1 MKEIVPLPDAPADE
15 AADPSAAPAADQ
27 SADITVESRDAGQR
41 VDRLLAELLAD
52 LSRSRLKALI
62 EEGRLTVDGATITNP
77 SLRVKPGQRL
87 LLRPPAPV
95 DDRPVPQAMD
105 LAIVYEDAELLVLD
119 KPVGL
124 VVHPAAGNPDQ
135 TLVNALLA
143 HCGDGLTGIG
153 GVKRPGIVH
162 RLDKDTSGLMV
173 VAKSERAHVALSA
186 AFAARTIE
194 RAYWAVVWGVPNPRE
209 GEIDGPI
216 GRSPTNRKKMAVVA
230 SGKPALTRYKV
241 IRPLGLGA
249 SLIECRLATGRTH
262 QIRVHMT
269 EIGHPLIGD
278 QVYGRIRPGRLK
290 DLPPEAAVA
299 ASQFPRQ
306 ALHAWLLGFDHPT
319 TGEHLTFKSALP
331 ADIAGLLE
339 ILE

>member
-1 MKEIVPLPDAPADE
+1 MNETSAPL
-15 AADPSAAPAADQ
+15 ADPSAGPSATEIPAIDILVAPEE
-27 SADITVESRDAGQR
+27 TGQR
-41 VDRLLAELLAD
+41 VDRLLAERLGD
-52 LSRSRLKALI
+52 FSRSRLKALI
-62 EEGRLTVDGATITNP
+62 EEGRLTVDGATIANP

-87 LLRPPAPV
+87 VLAPPPPV
-95 DDRPVPQAMD
+95 DDRPQPQAMD
-105 LAIVYEDAELLVLD
+105 LAIVYEDTELLVLD

-124 VVHPAAGNPDQ
+124 VVHPAAGNLDQ

-143 HCGDGLTGIG
+143 HCGDSLTGIG

-173 VAKSERAHVALSA
+173 VAKTDRAHVALSA
-186 AFAARTIE
+186 AFAERTIE

-216 GRSPTNRKKMAVVA
+216 GRSPVNRKKMAVVA

-241 IRPLGLGA
+241 VRPLGLA
-249 SLIECRLATGRTH
+249 AALVECRLATGRTH

-278 QVYGRIRPGRLK
+278 QVYGRVRPAHLK
-290 DLPPEAAVA
+290 QLDPAAA
-299 ASQFPRQ
+299 AMAGQFPRQ
-306 ALHAWLLGFDHPT
+306 ALHAWLLGFEHPT
-319 TGEHLTFKSALP
+319 TGEHLSFKSPLP
-331 ADIAGLLE
+331 ADLADLVA